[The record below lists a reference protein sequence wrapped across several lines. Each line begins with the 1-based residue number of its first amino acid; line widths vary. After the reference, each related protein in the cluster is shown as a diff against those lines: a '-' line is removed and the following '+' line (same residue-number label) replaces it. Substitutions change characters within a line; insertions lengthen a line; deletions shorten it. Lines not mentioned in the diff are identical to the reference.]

1 MTDAARIARA
11 ASEFG
16 TPLYLYDLDKVLE
29 RLDRVKRVFGGRF
42 TVSYAVKANPNIAL
56 LTAIRDRVTTFDVSS
71 FAEAERAV
79 AAGGEAAR
87 ITFSGPGKRKA
98 ELRRAVAL
106 GVGELVCESVA
117 EAETA
122 SDCALALKRRQ
133 GVLLRINPMDAP
145 RQFGVNMAGK
155 PSQFGVDEE
164 EMQPAIDRLLA
175 LEGIELLGFHIY
187 SGTNSLSDEAI
198 AENISIFLDI
208 FRRAAGHAGIAPKK
222 LVFGSGFGLPYLPD
236 DEPLDVEAVASRVNP
251 LIDAFRSEPAFAGA
265 ELVLE
270 MGRWLVGPAGWLLT
284 SVIGR
289 KRSRGTDFRIMD
301 AGFNNQLAA
310 CGMMGTVIRRNWR
323 FRNVTRPEGA
333 PAVYTL
339 VGPLCTTIDI
349 LATKI
354 ELPELKEDDVV
365 AVENSGAYGL
375 TASPTRFISHPEPR
389 EAVLEAGEL
398 RDVTE
403 SRLNHWGRNDAIA
416 LAGAS
421 DGGF

>member
-1 MTDAARIARA
+1 MTDVAPLARA

-16 TPLYLYDLDKVLE
+16 TPLYLYDLDKARERFDRLE
-29 RLDRVKRVFGGRF
+29 KAFGGRF
-42 TVSYAVKANPNIAL
+42 AVSYAVKANPNVAL
-56 LTAIRDRVTTFDVSS
+56 LAAIRDRVTTFDVSS
-71 FAEAERAV
+71 FAEAERAI

-87 ITFSGPGKRKA
+87 ITFSGPGKRR
-98 ELRRAVAL
+98 EEVRRAVAM

-117 EAETA
+117 EAEAA
-122 SDCALALKRRQ
+122 SVCALAMKRRQ
-133 GVLLRINPMDAP
+133 GVLLRINPVDTP

-164 EMQPAIDRLLA
+164 EMEQAIDRLLA

-198 AENISIFLDI
+198 VENISIFLTI
-208 FRRAAGHAGIAPKK
+208 FRRAAAHAGIAPKK
-222 LVFGSGFGLPYLPD
+222 LVFGSGFGLPYLPG
-236 DEPLDVEAVASRVNP
+236 DEPLNVEAVAAKVNP
-251 LIDAFRSEPAFAGA
+251 AIDALKAEPAFAET

-289 KRSRGTDFRIMD
+289 KQSRGTDFRIVD

-310 CGMMGTVIRRNWR
+310 CGMMGAVIRRNWR

-333 PAVYTL
+333 TAVYTL

-354 ELPELKEDDVV
+354 ELPELEEGDVV

-389 EAVLEAGEL
+389 EAVLEAGKL

-403 SRLNHWGRNDAIA
+403 SLLNHWGSNHGPSLARVSDAA
-416 LAGAS
+416 
-421 DGGF
+421 F